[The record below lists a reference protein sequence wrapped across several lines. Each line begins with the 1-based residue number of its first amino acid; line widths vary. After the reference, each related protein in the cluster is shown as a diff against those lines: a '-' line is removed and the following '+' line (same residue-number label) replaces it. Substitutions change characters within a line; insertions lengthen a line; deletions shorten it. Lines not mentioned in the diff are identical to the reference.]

1 MYTQTQEK
9 TMITVKSKIKKSF
22 KKIFECRVC
31 YSKELVFILSLGN
44 QYLSDFV
51 QGNPKIKKY
60 PLELVI
66 CKKCSLVQ
74 LAHTTPPAYLYT
86 ERYGYR
92 SGINDTMKKELAE
105 IVKKALKKKFLKK
118 DDLVV
123 DIGSNDGTL
132 LSNYKKGVT
141 VGFEPVKK
149 FAKASEKFC
158 SYSINDYF
166 SYSAFQKLPKSIR
179 EKKVKIVTAISM
191 FYDID
196 APNNFLKDITKVL
209 DKNGILIIQ
218 QNYLPGMLLQNAFD
232 NILHELLEYYSLASI
247 EYLLA
252 MHNMY
257 VFDVEETPI
266 NGGSFR
272 TYIRFKD
279 NNKNKVSSRVKK
291 MKEKEKKLMLS
302 SLKTYRDFA
311 SRVDKIISQLHD
323 FIYQKAKE
331 GNKIYLYGAS
341 TRGNTLIQ
349 SCKFNNKVIFAA
361 VERNPEKW
369 GKKIASVRI
378 PIITEEK
385 ARQDKPDYMLVLPW
399 FFKKEF
405 LKREKE
411 YLKKGGHF
419 IFPLPKITVV

>member
-1 MYTQTQEK
+1 MYTQTHEK
-9 TMITVKSKIKKSF
+9 TMITGKSKIKKTL
-22 KKIFECRVC
+22 KKISVCRVC
-31 YSKELVFILSLGN
+31 CSKKIISILSLGN

-51 QGNPKIKKY
+51 KGNPKIKKY

-66 CKKCSLVQ
+66 CKECSLVQ

-92 SGINDTMKKELAE
+92 SGINDTMKKELSE
-105 IVKKALKKKFLKK
+105 IVKKSLKKKPLKK

-123 DIGSNDGTL
+123 DVGSNDGTL
-132 LSNYKKGVT
+132 LSNYNKGIT

-149 FAKASEKFC
+149 FAKASERFC
-158 SYSINDYF
+158 TYSINDYF
-166 SYSAFQKLPKSIR
+166 SYPAFQKLPKSIR
-179 EKKVKIVTAISM
+179 KKKAKIITAISM

-196 APNNFLKDITKVL
+196 SPNDFLEDITKIL
-209 DKNGILIIQ
+209 DENGILIIQ

-232 NILHELLEYYSLASI
+232 NILHEHLEYYSLASI

-252 MHNMY
+252 KHNMY

-272 TYIRFKD
+272 TYIKFKN
-279 NNKNKVSSRVKK
+279 NNKNRVSSRVEK
-291 MKEKEKKLMLS
+291 MKGKEEKLMLS
-302 SLKTYRDFA
+302 SIKTYRDFA
-311 SRVDKIISQLHD
+311 RRVDRIISELHD
-323 FIYQKAKE
+323 FIYQKVKE

-341 TRGNTLIQ
+341 TRGNTMLQ
-349 SCKFNNKVIFAA
+349 SCKFNNKVILAA
-361 VERNPEKW
+361 VERNPDKW

-405 LKREKE
+405 LRREQV

-419 IFPLPKITVV
+419 IFPLPIITIV